1 MTVIGRSKAVDALIA
16 CYLGSGVVGL
26 VIAFLFRGDA
36 QVVNSSVWI
45 RNSAIV
51 VSAGILYL
59 VARRAFEGSRAAW
72 IRLRVISIVIPLV
85 VVVLVVL
92 PDGFPVWMKI
102 QQVAAGISVALIAV
116 LANLGPR
123 LSRRDR

>member
-1 MTVIGRSKAVDALIA
+1 MTVIGRSKAVNALIA
-16 CYLGSGVVGL
+16 CYLGSGVAGL

-36 QVVNSSVWI
+36 QIVNSSVWI
-45 RNSAIV
+45 RNSAIA
-51 VSAGILYL
+51 VSAVILYL

-72 IRLRVISIVIPLV
+72 VRLRVISIVIPLV
-85 VVVLVVL
+85 VVALVVL

-102 QQVAAGISVALIAV
+102 QQVAAGVSVALIAV